1 MARPLFLR
9 IAHAVEEHDNYFVQK
24 RGRCGRLGLSCL
36 QKICAAYMMI
46 SYGVPA
52 DFMDQYFRIDDS
64 TDIESLR
71 RLVRAIIEVF
81 VDEYLRSP
89 NEQGT
94 ARLLASAEHRGF
106 PGMLGSLDCMHWVW
120 RNCPTA

>member
-9 IAHAVEEHDNYFVQK
+9 IAHAVEEHDHYFVQK
-24 RGRCGRLGLSCL
+24 RDRCGRLGLSCL

-52 DFMDQYFRIDDS
+52 DFMDQYFRIDES

-81 VDEYLRSP
+81 
-89 NEQGT
+89 G
-94 ARLLASAEHRGF
+94 
-106 PGMLGSLDCMHWVW
+106 GMS
-120 RNCPTA
+120 T

>member
-46 SYGVPA
+46 SYGIPA
-52 DFMDQYFRIDDS
+52 DFMDQYFRIRES
-64 TDIESLR
+64 TVIESLR

-81 VDEYLRSP
+81 
-89 NEQGT
+89 G
-94 ARLLASAEHRGF
+94 
-106 PGMLGSLDCMHWVW
+106 GMS
-120 RNCPTA
+120 T